1 MNNKNWGYV
10 HQSFLV
16 NELFYM
22 KDFNVIGKKIG
33 NKILK

>member
-22 KDFNVIGKKIG
+22 KEFNVIGEKE
-33 NKILK
+33 